1 MEMFAHYA
9 LPAAIAA
16 GALGAVIL
24 CVVLMLYGFA
34 TTAED
39 EPRFPNRRLFVIRI
53 GHALAATCFAAV
65 VVLIVIASLDE
76 RRGSVIAPPPKVTPP
91 SRDDAKLEARIRVLE
106 ERLGAVEQRASALV
120 EPPQVIVRSMPPPAP
135 PAVRRPATVRRPT
148 LPERPARP
156 PAEEALPLPPRATAE
171 LPQYATAPVETPPPP
186 PATSSQQKGLRAKV
200 ASDWEI
206 IKRGFRNAGKDFE
219 SGFQEFSRQMKR
231 VFTSNDG

>member
-16 GALGAVIL
+16 GALGAVVL

-39 EPRFPNRRLFVIRI
+39 EPRFPTRRLFVIRI

-65 VVLIVIASLDE
+65 VVLIIIASLDE
-76 RRGSVIAPPPKVTPP
+76 RRGSVVPSPTKVATPP
-91 SRDDAKLEARIRVLE
+91 RDDAKLEARISALE
-106 ERLGAVEQRASALV
+106 QRLGAVEQRASAPV

-148 LPERPARP
+148 LAERPARS
-156 PAEEALPLPPRATAE
+156 ASEEAPPLPPRATAE
-171 LPQYATAPVETPPPP
+171 LPQYGTATVEAPPP
-186 PATSSQQKGLRAKV
+186 PATPSRPMGLRAKV

-206 IKRGFRNAGKDFE
+206 IKRGFRNAGKDIE
-219 SGFQEFSRQMKR
+219 SGFHEFSRQMKR
-231 VFTSNDG
+231 VFTSDS